1 MTGFEPRTSSLGSD
15 CSANCATTTA
25 LFIVVATAVADV
37 VVHIANVDRVHE
49 RRRDADADADT
60 DVSSF
65 IQQKLSSLAFTV
77 LQK

>member
-49 RRRDADADADT
+49 RRRDADADT
-60 DVSSF
+60 DASSF

>member
-49 RRRDADADADT
+49 RRPDADADT